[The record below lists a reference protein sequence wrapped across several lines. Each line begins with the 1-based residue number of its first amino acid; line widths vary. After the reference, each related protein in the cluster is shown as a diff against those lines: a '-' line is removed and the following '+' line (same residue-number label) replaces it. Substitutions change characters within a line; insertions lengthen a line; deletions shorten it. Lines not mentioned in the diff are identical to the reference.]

1 MRLKPALLA
10 VLAAAPMCA
19 AQTELYRQDPI
30 NSIGGYS
37 SQDARNPGGLGWFSE
52 VADNIPGQAGW
63 EIDRVR
69 FWGGYATTEAGKGN
83 TEGFTVRVYEDNG
96 GNPGTRI
103 FEQDVFTF
111 TETVYYSAVFVPPDP
126 WVGYETEVDLSPG
139 FTVPSSGQYWISV
152 VAILAR
158 GGSAVEPQW
167 GWVQAPF
174 VTPPDAQQRFF
185 SPFFAP
191 TGNNVDMSFVL
202 FDLPSS
208 TCAPDLTT
216 GAIAGQ
222 PGYGVP
228 NGILNNDDFFYYLAQ
243 FAAGNLAV
251 ADLTTGA
258 IAGQPGYGVPN
269 GVLNNDDFFYY
280 LAIFA
285 AGC

>member
-1 MRLKPALLA
+1 MTCAVLGLLA
-10 VLAAAPMCA
+10 VAPLCA
-19 AQTELYRQDPI
+19 GQVELYRQDPI
-30 NSIGGYS
+30 QSVGGYS

-52 VADNIPGQAGW
+52 VADNFPGQSGGS
-63 EIDRVR
+63 IDRVR
-69 FWGGYATTEAGKGN
+69 FWGGYVATAAGKGN
-83 TEGFTVRVYEDNG
+83 TQGFSVRVYTDNA
-96 GNPGTRI
+96 GNPGTML
-103 FEQDVFTF
+103 FAQDVFTF

-126 WVGYETEVDLSPG
+126 WLGYETQVDLSPG
-139 FTVPSSGQYWISV
+139 FTVPSTGQYWVSV
-152 VAILAR
+152 VAILDR
-158 GGSAVEPQW
+158 GGGSNEPQW
-167 GWVQAPF
+167 GWVQATT
-174 VTPPDAQQRFF
+174 VTPPDCRQRFF
-185 SPFFAP
+185 SPTFAP

-202 FDLPSS
+202 FELPEPS
-208 TCAPDLTT
+208 CEPDLTT

-228 NGILNNDDFFYYLAQ
+228 IGVLNNDVFFYYLSQ

-280 LAIFA
+280 LSIFA